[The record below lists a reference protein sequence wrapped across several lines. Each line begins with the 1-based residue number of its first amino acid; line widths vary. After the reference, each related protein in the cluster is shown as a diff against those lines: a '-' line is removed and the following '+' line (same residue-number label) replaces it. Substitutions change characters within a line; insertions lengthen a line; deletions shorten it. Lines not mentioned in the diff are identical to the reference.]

1 MVGLD
6 PDRRVLPVHS
16 LLSVCD
22 NVYLTQRR
30 IFVCLGDMPAEG
42 LPPVMEIPV
51 EAFAEQRCVRAKP

>member
-1 MVGLD
+1 M
-6 PDRRVLPVHS
+6 HS
-16 LLSVCD
+16 LLSVCN